1 VYIGSEDVQSNV
13 NWLGHAPVEEIAQ
26 TIATA
31 HGPSGPNYVYLV
43 QLAEALRKIGRPD
56 ADVEL
61 LEQHVLRLLPAE
73 KALVAPGYPVT
84 VEQYGVVP
92 MPRSSCLVAEAAE
105 CTLSPHEP

>member
-1 VYIGSEDVQSNV
+1 MLRASAAGCSPAAAACVAQ
-13 NWLGHAPVEEIAQ
+13 EIAQ

-56 ADVEL
+56 ADVEV

-73 KALVAPGYPVT
+73 KAPA
-84 VEQYGVVP
+84 
-92 MPRSSCLVAEAAE
+92 M
-105 CTLSPHEP
+105 